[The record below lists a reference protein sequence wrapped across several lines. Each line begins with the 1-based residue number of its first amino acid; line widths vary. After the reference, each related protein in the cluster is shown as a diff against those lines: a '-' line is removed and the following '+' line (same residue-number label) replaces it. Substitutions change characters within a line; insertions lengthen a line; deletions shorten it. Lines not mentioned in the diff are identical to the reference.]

1 MKKIININLSG
12 RVIPIEDSAYESLQR
27 YIESLR
33 RYFANEEGR
42 DEIIND
48 IESRIA
54 ELMNDKIRK
63 GAAAVTDADI
73 NEIIT
78 SMGSVEDFEAAD
90 AETEAK
96 TTPGQDA
103 GANYQQAYEEPK
115 RTKGRLYRDTSDKF
129 LGGVCS
135 GIAAYLNFDPAVIR
149 ILFAII
155 TFGGFGFGFLLY
167 IVLWMILPARELEN
181 YGGKRFFRNPDDQM
195 IGGVCGGLAAYFNKS
210 SRNIRLVFAAPLIL
224 NIFFSVL
231 NGIFSIWHFDYSPV
245 DIAFGSITS
254 TFLLAYII
262 LWIVLPLAKTPY
274 DKMEMRGE
282 KVDVNRIRQNVQEGM
297 GDFKD
302 RAQAWGEEVKDSANR
317 LGQRAREFAGTRGK
331 TFATEAR
338 PVASGIGHAIG
349 VLFKAFFLFI
359 LGSVAFGLFVGLMV
373 LIFGGGTVLW
383 PLKQAILEFA
393 LDGFWQNAF
402 FWGTVIF
409 FFIVPLIGFITWL
422 IRRIMRVRS
431 HRNYLGWTFGGLWTI
446 GWVSLILL
454 VSSLAKDFRMS
465 RTVATPVQVAQ
476 PTNGKMLVTVS
487 EPEISYNGDLFFVD
501 ADNYGWDF
509 TDDSLKLGNVKIDI
523 APSNDSNYH
532 VNVVRQSNGR
542 SSAQAT
548 DLAKRIQYNITSR
561 DSILDLGAG
570 YAIARKDK
578 FRAQE
583 IRVTIQVPV
592 GKTIRFDNTV
602 DKLHPFNVRIRHR
615 RDRNRDWEIEE
626 SYYFNYKTN
635 ADYIMQ
641 ANGELALA
649 DGSDKDQNT
658 TETIDTYRYDRN
670 DTSNRKNRDSIDRI
684 LEEKRREI
692 QRLEEIKRRR
702 EGE

>member
-33 RYFANEEGR
+33 RYFAKEEGR

-63 GAAAVTDADI
+63 GASAVTEADI
-73 NEIIT
+73 EEIIG
-78 SMGSVEDFEAAD
+78 SMGRVEDFEAAD
-90 AETEAK
+90 AESDTK
-96 TTPGQDA
+96 TTSGQAADS
-103 GANYQQAYEEPK
+103 NYQQTYEQPK
-115 RTKGRLYRDTSDKF
+115 RPKGRLYRDTSDKF

-135 GIAAYLNFDPAVIR
+135 GIANYLNFDPAVVR

-167 IVLWMILPARELEN
+167 IILWMILPSRELEN

-210 SRNIRLVFAAPLIL
+210 SRNIRLIFAAPLIL

-254 TFLLAYII
+254 TFILAYII

-297 GDFKD
+297 GTFKD

-317 LGQRAREFAGTRGK
+317 LSERAREFSNTRGK
-331 TFATEAR
+331 TFAAEAK

-349 VLFKAFFLFI
+349 VLFKAFFIFI
-359 LGSVAFGLFVGLMV
+359 LGSIAFGLFVGLMMLV
-373 LIFGGGTVLW
+373 FGGGAMLW

-393 LDGFWQNAF
+393 LDGFWQNTF

-409 FFIVPLIGFITWL
+409 FLIVPLVGFITWL
-422 IRRIMRVRS
+422 IRRIMRVKSQR
-431 HRNYLGWTFGGLWTI
+431 HYLGWTFGGLWTI
-446 GWVSLILL
+446 GWLSLVLL
-454 VSSLAKDFRMS
+454 VSSLAKDFRM
-465 RTVATPVQVAQ
+465 RKTVSTPVQVMQ
-476 PTNGKMLVTVS
+476 PTNNKMLITVTQ
-487 EPEISYNGDLFFVD
+487 PEISYNGDLFFVD

-532 VNVVRQSNGR
+532 VTLIRQSNGR

-548 DLAKRIQYNITSR
+548 TLAQRIEYTITSR
-561 DSILDLGAG
+561 DSVLDLGSG

-592 GKTIRFDNTV
+592 GKGIRFDNSV
-602 DKLHPFNVRIRHR
+602 DKLHPFNVRVRHR

-641 ANGELALA
+641 ANGELSLA
-649 DGSDKDQNT
+649 DGSDKTPDVT
-658 TETIDTYRYDRN
+658 DTIDTYRYG
-670 DTSNRKNRDSIDRI
+670 SDSSKRINKDSLDRI

-692 QRLEEIKRRR
+692 QRLEELKRPR
-702 EGE
+702 EGQ